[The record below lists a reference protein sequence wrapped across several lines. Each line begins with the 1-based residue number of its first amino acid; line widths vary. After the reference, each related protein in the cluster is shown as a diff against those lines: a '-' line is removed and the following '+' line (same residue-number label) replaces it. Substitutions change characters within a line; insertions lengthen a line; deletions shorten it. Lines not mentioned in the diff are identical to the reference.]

1 MDKMRFSEE
10 REYFKQELEVLEKY
24 NRFYK
29 SILTYG
35 VVLLITVVMIA
46 IINLTVG

>member
-29 SILTYG
+29 SVMTYG
-35 VVLLITVVMIA
+35 GVLLITIIIIA
-46 IINLTVG
+46 VINLTVG